1 MGHSLKIPFSLIR
14 IKWENECPITIVLC
28 LPPLNKWQ
36 NPGSKYSVQGKTTV
50 SDSRTGDAN
59 ALTPHSH
66 MLLGNSTT
74 NSPTWFVV
82 IALLYLAYQ
91 CPLKLKGL
99 PRNYSVKIFNIKIH
113 FYLIAHKPSQYIL
126 WNGVSYQLS
135 KHQIMKSK
143 IW

>member
-1 MGHSLKIPFSLIR
+1 MSALLLSCYAYLHWTNDKTQVPSTLSKVKQQCLTAGLEMWMHLL
-14 IKWENECPITIVLC
+14 PIATC
-28 LPPLNKWQ
+28 CWATAPPTLLRGLN
-36 NPGSKYSVQGKTTV
+36 
-50 SDSRTGDAN
+50 
-59 ALTPHSH
+59 
-66 MLLGNSTT
+66 
-74 NSPTWFVV
+74 VV
-82 IALLYLAYQ
+82 IDLLYLAYQ

-135 KHQIMKSK
+135 KHQIMKPK